1 MRKKIAVMCLCF
13 LGGCI
18 LVGMVVGIIFQGKL
32 NRQPDSE
39 GELTKEEKEEAIKIA
54 LSNVSVKD
62 ILKGKEYK
70 VGEVVISRVGSF
82 EERVWQKY
90 PTVKIYLEGKDRI
103 EVIVDLESKKVISVV
118 SVPPYREIMPREVTE
133 EEREEAIKIALDNES
148 VKGKLEGLEY
158 KISHVRASE
167 GRMDKGRMRTP
178 TYDVYVHINGTPICY
193 IVGVDLAEKGV
204 KKISQSFCGNKTWD
218 EKLSATIKTALNDS
232 KVKEEIEEKGYE
244 IYHVSAREK
253 LIGKKLVTDVYIE
266 IKEPR
271 ITYVATVDMEEEKVI
286 EMNELTSQWFSK
298 AYETS

>member
-32 NRQPDSE
+32 NRQLDSE

-54 LSNVSVKD
+54 LSNASVKD

-133 EEREEAIKIALDNES
+133 EEREEAIKIALSNKS
-148 VKGKLEGLEY
+148 VREKIGGLDYEIVDVRGLKRWVSGEKLETYFVGIGIKGTTIAYNIKVNLT
-158 KISHVRASE
+158 E
-167 GRMDKGRMRTP
+167 GKV
-178 TYDVYVHINGTPICY
+178 TY
-193 IVGVDLAEKGV
+193 
-204 KKISQSFCGNKTWD
+204 ISQSHYEDKIGREKTS
-218 EKLSATIKTALNDS
+218 KAVTIALNDS
-232 KVKEEIEEKGYE
+232 
-244 IYHVSAREK
+244 R
-253 LIGKKLVTDVYIE
+253 
-266 IKEPR
+266 IKEKIEGER
-271 ITYVATVDMEEEKVI
+271 I
-286 EMNELTSQWFSK
+286 
-298 AYETS
+298 